1 MKPRFDYGTSVR
13 LIRNVRNDGTY
24 PGEDVGKL
32 LVRRGEVGA
41 VYDVGSYLQ
50 DQVIYRV
57 HFLEAGR
64 TVGCREEE
72 LILASDPWVRNQFE
86 FRDRVIAKKCF
97 AVNGEVLVEQGT
109 EGEIERV
116 IKEAGSPVCY
126 HVRFNQRVYLIPE
139 HSLLASENQ
148 PPNQRAVRP

>member
-24 PGEDVGKL
+24 PGESVGKL

-72 LILASDPWVRNQFE
+72 LILASDPWILNQFE
-86 FRDRVIAKKCF
+86 FRDRVIAKKRF
-97 AVNGEVLVEQGT
+97 AVNGEVLVESGT
-109 EGEIERV
+109 EGEVERV
-116 IKEAGSPVCY
+116 IKEEEKPVCY

-139 HSLLASENQ
+139 NSLSASENQ
-148 PPNQRAVRP
+148 PSNQRADRP